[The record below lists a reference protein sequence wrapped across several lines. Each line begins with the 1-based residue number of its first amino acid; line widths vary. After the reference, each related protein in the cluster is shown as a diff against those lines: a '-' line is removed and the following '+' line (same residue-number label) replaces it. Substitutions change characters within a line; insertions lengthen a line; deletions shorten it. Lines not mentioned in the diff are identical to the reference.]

1 MMDKDLAAAVVLER
15 CQCYNKSLASAKKVL
30 EKSDVEFAEA
40 LWARR
45 IIRSLGEIFV
55 TQRFMDKA
63 MECYQLLLRFPMPE
77 PDEATLATEVC
88 PEPEPVSSPF
98 ADLGPNT
105 ITLTTQVNQDVY
117 EILEALRRVEGNEDK
132 DVPELIREGI
142 YQLFLKYADDKDT
155 RELIFDKIR
164 SYVD

>member
-1 MMDKDLAAAVVLER
+1 MDKDLAAAIVLER

-30 EKSDVEFAEA
+30 EKGDVDLAET

-45 IIRSLGEIFV
+45 IIKSLGEVFV
-55 TQRFMDKA
+55 AQRFMDKA
-63 MECYQLLLRFPMPE
+63 MECFQLLLKHPAPE
-77 PDEATLATEVC
+77 PDESTVEVC

-105 ITLTTQVNQDVY
+105 ITLTTQVNRDVY
-117 EILEALRRVEGNEDK
+117 DILEALKKVEGNEDK
-132 DVPELIREGI
+132 DDAELIREGI

-164 SYVD
+164 SFVD

>member
-1 MMDKDLAAAVVLER
+1 MDKDLAAAIVLER

-30 EKSDVEFAEA
+30 EKSDVDYAEA

-45 IIRSLGEIFV
+45 IIKSLGEVFV
-55 TQRFMDKA
+55 AQRFMDKA
-63 MECYQLLLRFPMPE
+63 MECFQLLLKFPAPE
-77 PDEATLATEVC
+77 PDDAARAVEVC

-105 ITLTTQVNQDVY
+105 ITLTTQVNRDVY
-117 EILEALRRVEGNEDK
+117 EILEALKRVEGNEDK
-132 DVPELIREGI
+132 DDAELIREGI

-155 RELIFDKIR
+155 RELIFEKIR